1 MTTGP
6 SSAVQI
12 GQPSIVWCLLVKFT
26 LAVVRVRWSVVEH
39 LGIPVTIRKCLSN
52 ALRETLDV
60 IVPNASVRGK
70 TFQLTYSLALYSQLS
85 WKSLGHV
92 IALLISGHMVF
103 AQRQRMGD
111 TILFTPSF
119 LGRDSRTM
127 ADGISPHQR
136 AGSWVMI
143 TIHSS
148 LGQFSSPSTV

>member
-1 MTTGP
+1 MITGP
-6 SSAVQI
+6 SSAVQM

-26 LAVVRVRWSVVEH
+26 LAVVRVRWSVEH

-52 ALRETLDV
+52 TLKETLDV

-103 AQRQRMGD
+103 AQRERMGG

-127 ADGISPHQR
+127 ADGISPHQH